1 MMSVKINHNDISSL
15 QILRISQGEKTK
27 DVMSLWD
34 KIKDWFQSNKREK
47 ALKTVENIVYQDLF
61 DDKNHFKMLYHVLM
75 LKTMASDAYKERIK
89 IDINDNDKNITI
101 SIDNYNI
108 SITDIDNEQLNKMST
123 IINAFNRHSSIFS
136 NEIALKCLYEK
147 LDKNELNDQI
157 FAELYIELDNKIRSG
172 EIDLKL
178 NKSNFNQVNFSAI
191 RQLVSKAIEN
201 DNTNLDTE
209 NDNANLENDNIN
221 LENDNI
227 NLENDNINL
236 ENDNVNL
243 ENDNINL
250 ENDNVN
256 LENDNINLEN
266 DNVNLE
272 NDNVN
277 LENDNVN
284 LENDNVN
291 LENDNVNLEND
302 NINLENDNINLENDN
317 ANLNIKKALIKDINR
332 NTYII
337 NGEEIKSKDQD
348 EAMKEFETLTK
359 DISEENKK
367 AIYYLLN
374 QEGITLIKSYNDSFD
389 YYTLTTSFSM
399 SNVVKQEQIYSIKT
413 LSDDLIELKIKF
425 FKKSS
430 DKINLAIPLA
440 QPFESKLYNFIYD
453 MVAINNNIEI
463 TYDKILNEKMKEIIK
478 QLNNKKPRLGE
489 LFSHLLSRNKII
501 KEDSVDITLKLN
513 KGQLVSLGGECSYN
527 FY

>member
-47 ALKTVENIVYQDLF
+47 ALKIVENIVYQDLF

-201 DNTNLDTE
+201 DNTNLE
-209 NDNANLENDNIN
+209 NDNT
-221 LENDNI
+221 
-227 NLENDNINL
+227 
-236 ENDNVNL
+236 
-243 ENDNINL
+243 
-250 ENDNVN
+250 
-256 LENDNINLEN
+256 
-266 DNVNLE
+266 
-272 NDNVN
+272 
-277 LENDNVN
+277 
-284 LENDNVN
+284 
-291 LENDNVNLEND
+291 
-302 NINLENDNINLENDN
+302 
-317 ANLNIKKALIKDINR
+317 NLNIKKALIKDINR
-332 NTYII
+332 NTYIF
-337 NGEEIKSKDQD
+337 NGKEIKSKDQD

-359 DISEENKK
+359 DISEKNKK

-389 YYTLTTSFSM
+389 YYTLTTSFS
-399 SNVVKQEQIYSIKT
+399 SNDVVKQEQIYSIKT

-430 DKINLAIPLA
+430 DKINLDIPLA

-463 TYDKILNEKMKEIIK
+463 TYDKILNEKMNEIIK

>member
-201 DNTNLDTE
+201 DNTNL
-209 NDNANLENDNIN
+209 
-221 LENDNI
+221 
-227 NLENDNINL
+227 
-236 ENDNVNL
+236 
-243 ENDNINL
+243 
-250 ENDNVN
+250 
-256 LENDNINLEN
+256 
-266 DNVNLE
+266 
-272 NDNVN
+272 
-277 LENDNVN
+277 
-284 LENDNVN
+284 
-291 LENDNVNLEND
+291 
-302 NINLENDNINLENDN
+302 
-317 ANLNIKKALIKDINR
+317 NIKKALIKDINR
-332 NTYII
+332 NTYIF
-337 NGEEIKSKDQD
+337 NGKEIKSKDQD
-348 EAMKEFETLTK
+348 KAMKEFETLTK
-359 DISEENKK
+359 DISEKNKK

-430 DKINLAIPLA
+430 DKINLDIPLA

-463 TYDKILNEKMKEIIK
+463 TYDKILNEKMNEIIK

>member
-221 LENDNI
+221 LENDNT
-227 NLENDNINL
+227 NLENDNTNL
-236 ENDNVNL
+236 ENDNTNL
-243 ENDNINL
+243 ENDNT
-250 ENDNVN
+250 
-256 LENDNINLEN
+256 
-266 DNVNLE
+266 
-272 NDNVN
+272 
-277 LENDNVN
+277 
-284 LENDNVN
+284 
-291 LENDNVNLEND
+291 
-302 NINLENDNINLENDN
+302 
-317 ANLNIKKALIKDINR
+317 NLNIKKALIKDINR
-332 NTYII
+332 NTYIF
-337 NGEEIKSKDQD
+337 NGKEIKSKDQD

-359 DISEENKK
+359 DISEKNKK

-430 DKINLAIPLA
+430 DKINLDIPLA

-478 QLNNKKPRLGE
+478 QLDNKKPRLGE

>member
-1 MMSVKINHNDISSL
+1 MSVKINHNDISNS

-108 SITDIDNEQLNKMST
+108 SITDIDNEKLNKMST

-221 LENDNI
+221 LESDNT
-227 NLENDNINL
+227 
-236 ENDNVNL
+236 
-243 ENDNINL
+243 
-250 ENDNVN
+250 
-256 LENDNINLEN
+256 
-266 DNVNLE
+266 
-272 NDNVN
+272 
-277 LENDNVN
+277 
-284 LENDNVN
+284 
-291 LENDNVNLEND
+291 
-302 NINLENDNINLENDN
+302 
-317 ANLNIKKALIKDINR
+317 NLNIKKALIKDINR
-332 NTYII
+332 NTYIF
-337 NGEEIKSKDQD
+337 NGKEIKSKNQD
-348 EAMKEFETLTK
+348 EAMEEFETLTK

-399 SNVVKQEQIYSIKT
+399 SNVVKQEQIYSIKI

-430 DKINLAIPLA
+430 DKINLDIPLA

-463 TYDKILNEKMKEIIK
+463 TYDKILNEKMNEIIK

>member
-1 MMSVKINHNDISSL
+1 MMSVKINHNDISNS

-47 ALKTVENIVYQDLF
+47 ALKTVENIVCQDLF

-89 IDINDNDKNITI
+89 INTNDNDKNITI

-123 IINAFNRHSSIFS
+123 IINAFNRHSLIFS

-201 DNTNLDTE
+201 DNTNLE

-221 LENDNI
+221 LENDNA
-227 NLENDNINL
+227 NLENDNA
-236 ENDNVNL
+236 
-243 ENDNINL
+243 
-250 ENDNVN
+250 
-256 LENDNINLEN
+256 
-266 DNVNLE
+266 
-272 NDNVN
+272 
-277 LENDNVN
+277 
-284 LENDNVN
+284 
-291 LENDNVNLEND
+291 
-302 NINLENDNINLENDN
+302 NLENDN

-389 YYTLTTSFSM
+389 YYTLTTSFS
-399 SNVVKQEQIYSIKT
+399 SNDVVKQEQIYSIKT

-430 DKINLAIPLA
+430 DKINLDIPLA

-463 TYDKILNEKMKEIIK
+463 TYDKILNEKMNEIIK

>member
-227 NLENDNINL
+227 NLENDNI
-236 ENDNVNL
+236 
-243 ENDNINL
+243 
-250 ENDNVN
+250 
-256 LENDNINLEN
+256 
-266 DNVNLE
+266 NLE

>member
-1 MMSVKINHNDISSL
+1 MMSAKINQNDISSL

-47 ALKTVENIVYQDLF
+47 ALKIVENIVVEEKF
-61 DDKNHFKMLYHVLM
+61 DDKNNFKMLYHVLM

-89 IDINDNDKNITI
+89 ININDKNITI

-123 IINAFNRHSSIFS
+123 IINIFNRHPSIFS

-147 LDKNELNDQI
+147 LDKNELNDQL

-178 NKSNFNQVNFSAI
+178 NKSNFNQVDFSAI

-201 DNTNLDTE
+201 SDIRLDTE
-209 NDNANLENDNIN
+209 NSNISLDTENG
-221 LENDNI
+221 
-227 NLENDNINL
+227 
-236 ENDNVNL
+236 NVNL
-243 ENDNINL
+243 EIK
-250 ENDNVN
+250 
-256 LENDNINLEN
+256 
-266 DNVNLE
+266 
-272 NDNVN
+272 
-277 LENDNVN
+277 
-284 LENDNVN
+284 
-291 LENDNVNLEND
+291 
-302 NINLENDNINLENDN
+302 N
-317 ANLNIKKALIKDINR
+317 ALMKDINR

-337 NGEEIKSKDQD
+337 NGEEIKSKDQN

-359 DISEENKK
+359 DLSEKNKK

-374 QEGITLIKSYNDSFD
+374 QEGITLIKSYNDAFD
-389 YYTLTTSFSM
+389 YYTLTTSFS
-399 SNVVKQEQIYSIKT
+399 SNDVVKQEQIYSIKT
-413 LSDDLIELKIKF
+413 LSDNLIELKINF

-430 DKINLAIPLA
+430 DKINRDIPLA

-453 MVAINNNIEI
+453 MVAINNNIER
-463 TYDKILNEKMKEIIK
+463 TDDKSLNAKMNEIKK
-478 QLNNKKPRLGE
+478 QLSKKEPRLGE
-489 LFSHLLSRNKII
+489 QFFDLLGRYKII

-513 KGQLVSLGGECSYN
+513 KGQLVSLGGECSYK

>member
-1 MMSVKINHNDISSL
+1 MMSVKINHNDISNS

-47 ALKTVENIVYQDLF
+47 ALKTVENIVCQDLF

-89 IDINDNDKNITI
+89 INTNDNDKNITI

-123 IINAFNRHSSIFS
+123 IINAFNRHSLIFS

-209 NDNANLENDNIN
+209 NDNANLENDNA
-221 LENDNI
+221 
-227 NLENDNINL
+227 
-236 ENDNVNL
+236 
-243 ENDNINL
+243 
-250 ENDNVN
+250 
-256 LENDNINLEN
+256 
-266 DNVNLE
+266 
-272 NDNVN
+272 
-277 LENDNVN
+277 
-284 LENDNVN
+284 
-291 LENDNVNLEND
+291 
-302 NINLENDNINLENDN
+302 NLENDN

-348 EAMKEFETLTK
+348 EAMEEFETLTK

-389 YYTLTTSFSM
+389 YYTLTTSFS
-399 SNVVKQEQIYSIKT
+399 SNDVVKQEQIYSIKT

-430 DKINLAIPLA
+430 DKINLDIPLA

-463 TYDKILNEKMKEIIK
+463 TYDKILNEKMNEIIK

>member
-1 MMSVKINHNDISSL
+1 MMSVKINHNDISNS

-47 ALKTVENIVYQDLF
+47 ALKTVENIVCQDLF

-89 IDINDNDKNITI
+89 INTNDNDKNITI

-123 IINAFNRHSSIFS
+123 IINAFNRHSLIFS

-201 DNTNLDTE
+201 DNTNLDNANLE
-209 NDNANLENDNIN
+209 NDNANLENDNAN
-221 LENDNI
+221 LENDNA
-227 NLENDNINL
+227 
-236 ENDNVNL
+236 
-243 ENDNINL
+243 
-250 ENDNVN
+250 
-256 LENDNINLEN
+256 
-266 DNVNLE
+266 
-272 NDNVN
+272 
-277 LENDNVN
+277 
-284 LENDNVN
+284 
-291 LENDNVNLEND
+291 
-302 NINLENDNINLENDN
+302 NLENDN

-389 YYTLTTSFSM
+389 YYTLTTSFS
-399 SNVVKQEQIYSIKT
+399 SNDVVKQEQIYSIKT

-430 DKINLAIPLA
+430 DKINLDIPLA

-463 TYDKILNEKMKEIIK
+463 TYDKILNEKMNEIIK

>member
-1 MMSVKINHNDISSL
+1 MMSVKINHNDISNS

-47 ALKTVENIVYQDLF
+47 ALKTVENIVCQDLF

-89 IDINDNDKNITI
+89 INTNDNDNDKNITI

-123 IINAFNRHSSIFS
+123 IINAFNRHSLIFS

-221 LENDNI
+221 LENDNA
-227 NLENDNINL
+227 NLENDNANL
-236 ENDNVNL
+236 ENDNANL
-243 ENDNINL
+243 ENDNA
-250 ENDNVN
+250 
-256 LENDNINLEN
+256 
-266 DNVNLE
+266 
-272 NDNVN
+272 
-277 LENDNVN
+277 
-284 LENDNVN
+284 
-291 LENDNVNLEND
+291 
-302 NINLENDNINLENDN
+302 NLENDN

-332 NTYII
+332 NTYIF
-337 NGEEIKSKDQD
+337 NGKEIKSKDQD
-348 EAMKEFETLTK
+348 EAMEEFETLTK

-430 DKINLAIPLA
+430 DKINLDIPLA

-463 TYDKILNEKMKEIIK
+463 TYDKILNEKMNEIIK
-478 QLNNKKPRLGE
+478 QLDNKKPRLGE

>member
-221 LENDNI
+221 LENDN
-227 NLENDNINL
+227 
-236 ENDNVNL
+236 VNL
-243 ENDNINL
+243 ENDNIKL

-277 LENDNVN
+277 LENDNV
-284 LENDNVN
+284 
-291 LENDNVNLEND
+291 
-302 NINLENDNINLENDN
+302 NLENDNINLENDN

>member
-1 MMSVKINHNDISSL
+1 MMNVKINHNDISNS

-89 IDINDNDKNITI
+89 INTNDNDKNITI

-123 IINAFNRHSSIFS
+123 IINIFNRHPSIFS

-147 LDKNELNDQI
+147 LDKNELNDQL

-178 NKSNFNQVNFSAI
+178 NKSNFNQVDFSAI
-191 RQLVSKAIEN
+191 SQLVSKAIEM
-201 DNTNLDTE
+201 DNTNLK
-209 NDNANLENDNIN
+209 
-221 LENDNI
+221 
-227 NLENDNINL
+227 
-236 ENDNVNL
+236 NV
-243 ENDNINL
+243 
-250 ENDNVN
+250 
-256 LENDNINLEN
+256 
-266 DNVNLE
+266 
-272 NDNVN
+272 
-277 LENDNVN
+277 
-284 LENDNVN
+284 
-291 LENDNVNLEND
+291 
-302 NINLENDNINLENDN
+302 
-317 ANLNIKKALIKDINR
+317 LIKDINR
-332 NTYII
+332 NTYIF
-337 NGEEIKSKDQD
+337 NGEEIKSKDQN
-348 EAMKEFETLTK
+348 EAMEEFETLTK

-374 QEGITLIKSYNDSFD
+374 QEGITLIKSYNDAYD
-389 YYTLTTSFSM
+389 YYTLTTSFS
-399 SNVVKQEQIYSIKT
+399 SNDVVKQEQIYSIKT
-413 LSDDLIELKIKF
+413 LSDNLIELKINF

-430 DKINLAIPLA
+430 DKINRDIPLA

-453 MVAINNNIEI
+453 MVAINNNIER
-463 TYDKILNEKMKEIIK
+463 TDDKSLNEKMNEIKK
-478 QLNNKKPRLGE
+478 QLNNKEPRLGE
-489 LFSHLLSRNKII
+489 LFFNLLDRYKII

-513 KGQLVSLGGECSYN
+513 KGQLVSLGGECSYK

>member
-1 MMSVKINHNDISSL
+1 MMSVKINHNDISNS

-209 NDNANLENDNIN
+209 NDNANLENDNT
-221 LENDNI
+221 
-227 NLENDNINL
+227 
-236 ENDNVNL
+236 
-243 ENDNINL
+243 
-250 ENDNVN
+250 
-256 LENDNINLEN
+256 
-266 DNVNLE
+266 
-272 NDNVN
+272 
-277 LENDNVN
+277 
-284 LENDNVN
+284 
-291 LENDNVNLEND
+291 
-302 NINLENDNINLENDN
+302 
-317 ANLNIKKALIKDINR
+317 NLNIKKALIKDINR
-332 NTYII
+332 NTYIF
-337 NGEEIKSKDQD
+337 NGKEIKSKDQD
-348 EAMKEFETLTK
+348 EAMEEFETLTK

-478 QLNNKKPRLGE
+478 QLDNKKPRLGE

-513 KGQLVSLGGECSYN
+513 KGQLVSLGGECSYK

>member
-1 MMSVKINHNDISSL
+1 MNVKINHNDISNS

-89 IDINDNDKNITI
+89 INTNDNDKNITI

-108 SITDIDNEQLNKMST
+108 YITDIDNEQLNKMST
-123 IINAFNRHSSIFS
+123 IINVFNRHSSIFS

-147 LDKNELNDQI
+147 LDKNELNDQL

-191 RQLVSKAIEN
+191 RQLVSKAIEMG
-201 DNTNLDTE
+201 NTNLK
-209 NDNANLENDNIN
+209 
-221 LENDNI
+221 
-227 NLENDNINL
+227 
-236 ENDNVNL
+236 NV
-243 ENDNINL
+243 
-250 ENDNVN
+250 
-256 LENDNINLEN
+256 
-266 DNVNLE
+266 
-272 NDNVN
+272 
-277 LENDNVN
+277 
-284 LENDNVN
+284 
-291 LENDNVNLEND
+291 
-302 NINLENDNINLENDN
+302 
-317 ANLNIKKALIKDINR
+317 LIKDINR
-332 NTYII
+332 NTYIF
-337 NGEEIKSKDQD
+337 NGEKIKSKDQN
-348 EAMKEFETLTK
+348 EAMEEFETLTK

-374 QEGITLIKSYNDSFD
+374 QEGITLIKSYNDAYD
-389 YYTLTTSFSM
+389 YYTLTTSFS
-399 SNVVKQEQIYSIKT
+399 SNDVFKQEQIYSIKT
-413 LSDDLIELKIKF
+413 LSDDLIEVKINF
-425 FKKSS
+425 FKKSG
-430 DKINLAIPLA
+430 DKINQNIPLA

-463 TYDKILNEKMKEIIK
+463 TDDKSLNEKMKEIKK
-478 QLNNKKPRLGE
+478 QLNNKESRLGE
-489 LFSHLLSRNKII
+489 LFFNLLDRYKII

-513 KGQLVSLGGECSYN
+513 KGQLVSLGGECSYK

>member
-147 LDKNELNDQI
+147 LDKNELNNQI

-221 LENDNI
+221 LENDNT
-227 NLENDNINL
+227 NLENDNTNL
-236 ENDNVNL
+236 ENDNTNL
-243 ENDNINL
+243 ENDNTNL
-250 ENDNVN
+250 ENDNT
-256 LENDNINLEN
+256 
-266 DNVNLE
+266 
-272 NDNVN
+272 
-277 LENDNVN
+277 
-284 LENDNVN
+284 
-291 LENDNVNLEND
+291 
-302 NINLENDNINLENDN
+302 
-317 ANLNIKKALIKDINR
+317 NLNIKKALIKDINR
-332 NTYII
+332 NTYIF
-337 NGEEIKSKDQD
+337 NGKEIKSKDQD

-359 DISEENKK
+359 DISEKNKK

-430 DKINLAIPLA
+430 DKINLDIPLA

-478 QLNNKKPRLGE
+478 QLDNKKPRLGE

>member
-1 MMSVKINHNDISSL
+1 MMSVKINHNDISNS

-75 LKTMASDAYKERIK
+75 LKTMASVAYKERIK

-108 SITDIDNEQLNKMST
+108 SITDIDNEKLNKMST

-136 NEIALKCLYEK
+136 NEIALKCIYEK

-221 LENDNI
+221 LESDNT
-227 NLENDNINL
+227 
-236 ENDNVNL
+236 
-243 ENDNINL
+243 
-250 ENDNVN
+250 
-256 LENDNINLEN
+256 
-266 DNVNLE
+266 
-272 NDNVN
+272 
-277 LENDNVN
+277 
-284 LENDNVN
+284 
-291 LENDNVNLEND
+291 
-302 NINLENDNINLENDN
+302 
-317 ANLNIKKALIKDINR
+317 NLNIKKALIKDINR
-332 NTYII
+332 NTYIF
-337 NGEEIKSKDQD
+337 NGKEIKSKNQD
-348 EAMKEFETLTK
+348 EAMEEFETLTK

-430 DKINLAIPLA
+430 DKINLDIPLA

>member
-27 DVMSLWD
+27 NVMSLWD

-47 ALKTVENIVYQDLF
+47 ALKIVENIVYQDLF

-89 IDINDNDKNITI
+89 INTNDNDKNITI

-108 SITDIDNEQLNKMST
+108 SITDIDNEQLNKMSK
-123 IINAFNRHSSIFS
+123 IINVFNRHSSIFS
-136 NEIALKCLYEK
+136 NEVALKCLYEK
-147 LDKNELNDQI
+147 LNKNELNDQI

-209 NDNANLENDNIN
+209 NDN
-221 LENDNI
+221 
-227 NLENDNINL
+227 
-236 ENDNVNL
+236 
-243 ENDNINL
+243 INL

-277 LENDNVN
+277 LENDN
-284 LENDNVN
+284 
-291 LENDNVNLEND
+291 
-302 NINLENDNINLENDN
+302 INLENDN
-317 ANLNIKKALIKDINR
+317 ANLNIKKALMKDINR

-359 DISEENKK
+359 NISEENKK

-374 QEGITLIKSYNDSFD
+374 QEGITLIKSYNNAFD
-389 YYTLTTSFSM
+389 YYTLTTSFS
-399 SNVVKQEQIYSIKT
+399 SNDVVKQEQIYSIKT
-413 LSDDLIELKIKF
+413 LSDNLIELKIKF

-430 DKINLAIPLA
+430 DKINLNIPLA

-478 QLNNKKPRLGE
+478 QLNNKEPRLGE
-489 LFSHLLSRNKII
+489 QFFDLLARNKII

>member
-1 MMSVKINHNDISSL
+1 MMSVKINHNDISNS

-47 ALKTVENIVYQDLF
+47 ALKTVENIVCQDLF

-89 IDINDNDKNITI
+89 INTNDNDKNITI

-123 IINAFNRHSSIFS
+123 IINAFNRHSLIFS

-209 NDNANLENDNIN
+209 NDNTNLDTENDNA
-221 LENDNI
+221 
-227 NLENDNINL
+227 
-236 ENDNVNL
+236 
-243 ENDNINL
+243 
-250 ENDNVN
+250 
-256 LENDNINLEN
+256 
-266 DNVNLE
+266 
-272 NDNVN
+272 
-277 LENDNVN
+277 
-284 LENDNVN
+284 
-291 LENDNVNLEND
+291 
-302 NINLENDNINLENDN
+302 NLENDN

-389 YYTLTTSFSM
+389 YYTLTTSFS
-399 SNVVKQEQIYSIKT
+399 SNDVVKQEQIYSIKT

-430 DKINLAIPLA
+430 DKINLDIPLA

-463 TYDKILNEKMKEIIK
+463 TYDKILNEKMNEIIK

>member
-1 MMSVKINHNDISSL
+1 MMNVKINHNDISNS

-47 ALKTVENIVYQDLF
+47 ALKIVENIVYQDLF

-89 IDINDNDKNITI
+89 ININDKNITI

-123 IINAFNRHSSIFS
+123 IINVFNRHSSIFS

-191 RQLVSKAIEN
+191 RQLVSKAIEM
-201 DNTNLDTE
+201 DNTNLK
-209 NDNANLENDNIN
+209 
-221 LENDNI
+221 
-227 NLENDNINL
+227 
-236 ENDNVNL
+236 NV
-243 ENDNINL
+243 
-250 ENDNVN
+250 
-256 LENDNINLEN
+256 
-266 DNVNLE
+266 
-272 NDNVN
+272 
-277 LENDNVN
+277 
-284 LENDNVN
+284 
-291 LENDNVNLEND
+291 
-302 NINLENDNINLENDN
+302 
-317 ANLNIKKALIKDINR
+317 LIKDINR
-332 NTYII
+332 NTYIF
-337 NGEEIKSKDQD
+337 NGEKIKSKDQN
-348 EAMKEFETLTK
+348 EAMEEFETLTK

-374 QEGITLIKSYNDSFD
+374 QEGITLIKSYNDAYD
-389 YYTLTTSFSM
+389 YYTLTTSFS
-399 SNVVKQEQIYSIKT
+399 SNDVFKQEQIYSIKT
-413 LSDDLIELKIKF
+413 LSDDLIEVKINF
-425 FKKSS
+425 FKKSG
-430 DKINLAIPLA
+430 DKINQNIPLA

-453 MVAINNNIEI
+453 MVAINNNIER
-463 TYDKILNEKMKEIIK
+463 TDDKSLNEKMNEIKK
-478 QLNNKKPRLGE
+478 QLNNKESRLGE
-489 LFSHLLSRNKII
+489 LFFNLLDRYKII

-513 KGQLVSLGGECSYN
+513 KGQLVSLGGECSYK

>member
-47 ALKTVENIVYQDLF
+47 ALKIVENIVYQDLF
-61 DDKNHFKMLYHVLM
+61 DDKNNFKMLYHILM

-236 ENDNVNL
+236 ENDN
-243 ENDNINL
+243 
-250 ENDNVN
+250 
-256 LENDNINLEN
+256 
-266 DNVNLE
+266 
-272 NDNVN
+272 
-277 LENDNVN
+277 
-284 LENDNVN
+284 
-291 LENDNVNLEND
+291 
-302 NINLENDNINLENDN
+302 INLENDNINLENDN
-317 ANLNIKKALIKDINR
+317 TNLENDNINLENDNTNLENDNTNLNIKKALIKDINR
-332 NTYII
+332 NTYIF
-337 NGEEIKSKDQD
+337 NGKEIKSKDQD

-359 DISEENKK
+359 DISEKNKK

-430 DKINLAIPLA
+430 DKINLDIPLA

>member
-1 MMSVKINHNDISSL
+1 MNVKINHNDISNS

-47 ALKTVENIVYQDLF
+47 ALKIVENIVYQDLF

-89 IDINDNDKNITI
+89 ININDKNITI

-123 IINAFNRHSSIFS
+123 IINVFNRHSSIFS

-178 NKSNFNQVNFSAI
+178 NKSNFNQVDFSAI
-191 RQLVSKAIEN
+191 SQLVSKAIEM
-201 DNTNLDTE
+201 DNTNLK
-209 NDNANLENDNIN
+209 
-221 LENDNI
+221 
-227 NLENDNINL
+227 
-236 ENDNVNL
+236 NV
-243 ENDNINL
+243 
-250 ENDNVN
+250 
-256 LENDNINLEN
+256 
-266 DNVNLE
+266 
-272 NDNVN
+272 
-277 LENDNVN
+277 
-284 LENDNVN
+284 
-291 LENDNVNLEND
+291 
-302 NINLENDNINLENDN
+302 
-317 ANLNIKKALIKDINR
+317 LIKDINR
-332 NTYII
+332 NTYIF
-337 NGEEIKSKDQD
+337 NGKEIKSKDQN
-348 EAMKEFETLTK
+348 EAMEEFETLTK

-374 QEGITLIKSYNDSFD
+374 QEGITLIKSYNDAYD
-389 YYTLTTSFSM
+389 YYTLTTSFS
-399 SNVVKQEQIYSIKT
+399 SNDVFKQEQIYSIKT
-413 LSDDLIELKIKF
+413 LSDDLIEVKINF
-425 FKKSS
+425 FKKSG
-430 DKINLAIPLA
+430 DKINQNIPLA

-453 MVAINNNIEI
+453 MVAINNNIER
-463 TYDKILNEKMKEIIK
+463 TDDKSLNEKMNEIKK
-478 QLNNKKPRLGE
+478 QLNNKESRLGE
-489 LFSHLLSRNKII
+489 LFFNLLDRYKII

-513 KGQLVSLGGECSYN
+513 KGQLVSLGGECSYK

>member
-221 LENDNI
+221 LENDN
-227 NLENDNINL
+227 
-236 ENDNVNL
+236 
-243 ENDNINL
+243 
-250 ENDNVN
+250 
-256 LENDNINLEN
+256 
-266 DNVNLE
+266 
-272 NDNVN
+272 
-277 LENDNVN
+277 
-284 LENDNVN
+284 
-291 LENDNVNLEND
+291 
-302 NINLENDNINLENDN
+302 

>member
-1 MMSVKINHNDISSL
+1 MSVKINHNDISNS

-89 IDINDNDKNITI
+89 IDINDRNITI

-201 DNTNLDTE
+201 S
-209 NDNANLENDNIN
+209 
-221 LENDNI
+221 
-227 NLENDNINL
+227 
-236 ENDNVNL
+236 NVNL
-243 ENDNINL
+243 ET
-250 ENDNVN
+250 ENSNT
-256 LENDNINLEN
+256 
-266 DNVNLE
+266 
-272 NDNVN
+272 
-277 LENDNVN
+277 
-284 LENDNVN
+284 
-291 LENDNVNLEND
+291 
-302 NINLENDNINLENDN
+302 
-317 ANLNIKKALIKDINR
+317 NLNIKNALIKDINR
-332 NTYII
+332 NTYIF
-337 NGEEIKSKDQD
+337 NGEKIKSKDQN
-348 EAMKEFETLTK
+348 EAMEEFETLTK

-430 DKINLAIPLA
+430 DKINLDIPLA

-463 TYDKILNEKMKEIIK
+463 TYDKILNEKMNEIIK
-478 QLNNKKPRLGE
+478 QLNNKTTK
-489 LFSHLLSRNKII
+489 
-501 KEDSVDITLKLN
+501 
-513 KGQLVSLGGECSYN
+513 
-527 FY
+527 

>member
-221 LENDNI
+221 LENDNT
-227 NLENDNINL
+227 
-236 ENDNVNL
+236 
-243 ENDNINL
+243 
-250 ENDNVN
+250 
-256 LENDNINLEN
+256 
-266 DNVNLE
+266 
-272 NDNVN
+272 
-277 LENDNVN
+277 
-284 LENDNVN
+284 
-291 LENDNVNLEND
+291 
-302 NINLENDNINLENDN
+302 
-317 ANLNIKKALIKDINR
+317 NLNIKKALIKDINR
-332 NTYII
+332 NTYIF
-337 NGEEIKSKDQD
+337 NGKEIKSKDQD

-478 QLNNKKPRLGE
+478 QLDNKKPRLGE

>member
-1 MMSVKINHNDISSL
+1 MMSAKINQNDISSL

-47 ALKTVENIVYQDLF
+47 ALKIVENIVVEEKF
-61 DDKNHFKMLYHVLM
+61 DDKNNFKMLYHVLM

-89 IDINDNDKNITI
+89 ININDKNITI

-123 IINAFNRHSSIFS
+123 IINIFNRHPSIFS

-147 LDKNELNDQI
+147 LDKNELNDQL

-178 NKSNFNQVNFSAI
+178 NKSNFNQVDFSAI

-201 DNTNLDTE
+201 SDIRLDTE
-209 NDNANLENDNIN
+209 NSNISLDTENSDISLETENSNIS
-221 LENDNI
+221 LET
-227 NLENDNINL
+227 ENG
-236 ENDNVNL
+236 NVNL
-243 ENDNINL
+243 EIK
-250 ENDNVN
+250 
-256 LENDNINLEN
+256 
-266 DNVNLE
+266 
-272 NDNVN
+272 
-277 LENDNVN
+277 
-284 LENDNVN
+284 
-291 LENDNVNLEND
+291 
-302 NINLENDNINLENDN
+302 N
-317 ANLNIKKALIKDINR
+317 ALMKDINR

-337 NGEEIKSKDQD
+337 NGEEIKSKDQN

-359 DISEENKK
+359 DLSEKNKK

-374 QEGITLIKSYNDSFD
+374 QEGITLIKSYNDAFD
-389 YYTLTTSFSM
+389 YYTLTTSFS
-399 SNVVKQEQIYSIKT
+399 SNDVVKQEQIYSIKT
-413 LSDDLIELKIKF
+413 LSDNLIELKINF

-430 DKINLAIPLA
+430 DKINRDIPLA

-453 MVAINNNIEI
+453 MVAINNNIER
-463 TYDKILNEKMKEIIK
+463 TDDKSLNEKMNEIKK
-478 QLNNKKPRLGE
+478 QLSKKEPRLGE
-489 LFSHLLSRNKII
+489 QFFDLLGRYKII

-513 KGQLVSLGGECSYN
+513 KGQLVSLGGECSYK

>member
-1 MMSVKINHNDISSL
+1 MMSVKINHNDISNS

-61 DDKNHFKMLYHVLM
+61 DDKNYFKMLYHVLM

-108 SITDIDNEQLNKMST
+108 SITDIDNEKLNKMST

-227 NLENDNINL
+227 NLESDNINL
-236 ENDNVNL
+236 ES
-243 ENDNINL
+243 DNINL
-250 ENDNVN
+250 ESDNT
-256 LENDNINLEN
+256 
-266 DNVNLE
+266 
-272 NDNVN
+272 
-277 LENDNVN
+277 
-284 LENDNVN
+284 
-291 LENDNVNLEND
+291 
-302 NINLENDNINLENDN
+302 
-317 ANLNIKKALIKDINR
+317 NLNIKKALIKDINR
-332 NTYII
+332 NTYIF
-337 NGEEIKSKDQD
+337 NGKEIKSKNQD
-348 EAMKEFETLTK
+348 EAMEEFETLTK

-430 DKINLAIPLA
+430 DKINLDIPLA

>member
-1 MMSVKINHNDISSL
+1 MMSVKINHNDISNS

-47 ALKTVENIVYQDLF
+47 ALKTVENIVCQDLF

-89 IDINDNDKNITI
+89 INTNDNDKNITI

-123 IINAFNRHSSIFS
+123 IINAFNRHSLIFS

-209 NDNANLENDNIN
+209 NDNANLENDNA
-221 LENDNI
+221 
-227 NLENDNINL
+227 
-236 ENDNVNL
+236 
-243 ENDNINL
+243 
-250 ENDNVN
+250 
-256 LENDNINLEN
+256 
-266 DNVNLE
+266 
-272 NDNVN
+272 
-277 LENDNVN
+277 
-284 LENDNVN
+284 
-291 LENDNVNLEND
+291 
-302 NINLENDNINLENDN
+302 NLENDN

-389 YYTLTTSFSM
+389 YYTLTTSFS
-399 SNVVKQEQIYSIKT
+399 SNDVVKQEQIYSIKT

-430 DKINLAIPLA
+430 DKINLDIPLA

-463 TYDKILNEKMKEIIK
+463 TYDKILNEKMNEIIK

>member
-221 LENDNI
+221 LENDN
-227 NLENDNINL
+227 
-236 ENDNVNL
+236 
-243 ENDNINL
+243 
-250 ENDNVN
+250 
-256 LENDNINLEN
+256 
-266 DNVNLE
+266 VNLE

-284 LENDNVN
+284 LENDNV
-291 LENDNVNLEND
+291 
-302 NINLENDNINLENDN
+302 NLENDNINLENDN